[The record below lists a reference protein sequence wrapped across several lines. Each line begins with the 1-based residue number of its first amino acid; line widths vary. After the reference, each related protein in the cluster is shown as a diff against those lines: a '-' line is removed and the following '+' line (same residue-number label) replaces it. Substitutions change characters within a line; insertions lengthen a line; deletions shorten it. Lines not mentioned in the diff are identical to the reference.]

1 MMNYM
6 NRLISP
12 RTPAQVKYLQV
23 LKDYTKPLVVAS
35 GPAGTGKTLFACQ
48 DAIERLSRKQ
58 IDRVVLTRP
67 VVAVDEELGFLP
79 GGIEMKMDPW
89 TRPMFDIMQNYYSDR
104 KISQMI
110 ENRTIEIS
118 PLGYMRGRTFDNCYV
133 VADEMQNSTMNQMKM
148 LMTRMGD
155 NSRMVVTG
163 DVDQCDLRNTL
174 SGLADFIH
182 RIDKVD
188 LKHIEHVIL
197 DVDDVQRHKVVKE
210 ILDIY
215 KSKNVIPDNI
225 FNR

>member
-1 MMNYM
+1 MNHM
-6 NRLISP
+6 NKLISP
-12 RTPAQVKYLQV
+12 RTPAQIKYLQI
-23 LKDYTKPLVVAS
+23 LRDYNKPLVIAT

-48 DAIERLSRKQ
+48 DAIEKLSSKH

-67 VVAVDEELGFLP
+67 IVAVDEELGFLP

-110 ENRTIEIS
+110 DSRTIEIS

-133 VADEMQNSTMNQMKM
+133 IADEMQNSTTNQLKM
-148 LMTRMGD
+148 LMTRIGN
-155 NSRMVVTG
+155 NSKMVVTG

-182 RIDKVD
+182 RIDNIE
-188 LKHIEHVIL
+188 LQRIEHVIL
-197 DVDDVQRHKVVKE
+197 GIDDVQRHKVVKE

-215 KSKNVIPDNI
+215 KSNDVISDNI